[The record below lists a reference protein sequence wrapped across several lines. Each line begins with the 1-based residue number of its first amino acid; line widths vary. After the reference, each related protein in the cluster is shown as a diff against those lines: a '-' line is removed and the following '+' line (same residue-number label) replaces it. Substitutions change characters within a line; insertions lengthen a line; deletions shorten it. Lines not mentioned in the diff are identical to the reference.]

1 MPSAERTFRS
11 NVEGILP
18 MEPSKL
24 SKILIGTTNQ
34 GKIRELN
41 ELLASP
47 RIEFIGLNDV
57 AAKVDVEETG
67 KTFAENAALK
77 ALAYA
82 RRSGLCTL
90 ADDSG
95 LEVRGLNGR
104 PGILSA
110 RYAGD
115 GTSYAEKIRML
126 LEEVTALSKPDR
138 SAQFVCVMSLA
149 APSGEI
155 LFEAKGICKGTLA
168 KEPRGT
174 GGFGYDPIFMP
185 DGYRLTFG
193 ELDRNIKQQ
202 ISHRA
207 RAAQKIIRYLQ
218 GFFAV

>member
-1 MPSAERTFRS
+1 
-11 NVEGILP
+11 
-18 MEPSKL
+18 MEASKL

-34 GKIRELN
+34 GKIRELK
-41 ELLASP
+41 ELLASVP
-47 RIEFIGLNDV
+47 VELIGLNDIS
-57 AAKVDVEETG
+57 A
-67 KTFAENAALK
+67 NAALK
-77 ALAYA
+77 ARAYA
-82 RRSGLCTL
+82 RISGLYAL

-95 LEVRGLNGR
+95 LEVRALDDR
-104 PGILSA
+104 PGVMSA
-110 RYAGD
+110 RYG
-115 GTSYAEKIRML
+115 GEETSYPEKIRLL
-126 LEEVTALSKPDR
+126 LEELAACQDIDR

-155 LFEAKGICKGTLA
+155 LFEAEGICKGTLA

-174 GGFGYDPIFMP
+174 GGFGYDPIFIP

-193 ELDRNIKQQ
+193 ELDSNIKQQ

>member
-1 MPSAERTFRS
+1 
-11 NVEGILP
+11 
-18 MEPSKL
+18 MEASKL

-34 GKIRELN
+34 GKIRELK
-41 ELLASP
+41 ELLASVP
-47 RIEFIGLNDV
+47 VELIGLNDIS
-57 AAKVDVEETG
+57 ANVDVEETG

-77 ALAYA
+77 ARVYA
-82 RRSGLCTL
+82 RMSGLYAL

-95 LEVRGLNGR
+95 LEVRALDDR
-104 PGILSA
+104 PGVVSA
-110 RYAGD
+110 RYG
-115 GTSYAEKIRML
+115 GEETSYPEKIRML
-126 LEEVTALSKPDR
+126 LEELAACSGPDR

-155 LFEAKGICKGTLA
+155 LFEAQGICKGTLA

-174 GGFGYDPIFMP
+174 GGFGYDPIFIP

-193 ELDRNIKQQ
+193 ELDSNIKQQ